1 MIKKIAFLII
11 TTFFLTQCGFT
22 PIYLNQSNFS
32 ISEIEFQGNRKLNN
46 YVNINLSKYRKID
59 QTKKFQLNID
69 TEFKKNIFL
78 KDKSAKV
85 TEYELIA
92 KSMIEISLNN
102 KFIKKIEISEKKN
115 MKSMDDKFEEE
126 KYEMT
131 IKQNFATTIVDR
143 LILELSMIN
152 DN

>member
-1 MIKKIAFLII
+1 MKKKITFLII
-11 TTFFLTQCGFT
+11 ITFFVSQCGFT

-32 ISEIEFQGNRKLNN
+32 ISEIEFQGDRKLNN
-46 YVNINLSKYRKID
+46 YVNINLSKYRKTD

-102 KFIKKIEISEKKN
+102 KFIKKIDISEKKN